1 MPSTRAVAAAVGI
14 SRNTV
19 VDAFEQLVAEGYLLA
34 RERVGL
40 FVAAGLARNADA
52 ASSAVSPA
60 TPKRVATRNHAPFEP
75 GVPDLDSFPDA
86 AWRRIQAELARK
98 RDGAWDYADPAGV
111 WELRAAIADHV
122 AQSRGVRVRAE
133 SIVICEGTHAG
144 FALTCGALCAP
155 GDAVALEDPGY
166 NAAKR
171 AALAYG
177 LRPVPV
183 PVDHEGARIGETSEQ
198 QIRIVYVTP
207 AHQFPLGVRMSAPR
221 RTELLERARAWNAT
235 IFEDDYDAEFRYGI
249 PPVAALQT
257 LDGAALVVYAGT
269 FSKVLAP
276 ALRIGY
282 LIVPDSLLDA
292 FLARRDALGG
302 GPSPFL
308 QSVLARYITQGQYA
322 KHVRR
327 MTEIYG
333 ERRARLVDALERECG
348 SRLRIAGNP
357 TGLHITA
364 LLDETVDDTSVARR
378 AREAGL
384 GCDALSSYAL
394 QRRRS
399 GLVLGFGNASAASLT
414 AGAAQLAQL
423 LS

>member
-40 FVAAGLARNADA
+40 FVANGLVRNADA
-52 ASSAVSPA
+52 TATTVSSSTPERAA
-60 TPKRVATRNHAPFEP
+60 TQNHAPFEP
-75 GVPDLDSFPDA
+75 GVPDLASFPDA
-86 AWRRIQAELARK
+86 AWRRIQSETLRN
-98 RDGAWDYADPAGV
+98 RDGVWDYADPAGI

-122 AQSRGVRVRAE
+122 AQSRGVRVRPE
-133 SIVICEGTHAG
+133 SVVICEGTHAG
-144 FALTCGALCAP
+144 FALTCGALCEP
-155 GDAVALEDPGY
+155 GDTVALEDPGY

-177 LRPVPV
+177 LRPAAI
-183 PVDHEGARIGETSEQ
+183 PVDEEGARIGESSAQ

-207 AHQFPLGVRMSAPR
+207 AHQFPLGVRMSAR
-221 RTELLERARAWNAT
+221 RRAELLQRADAWNAT

-257 LDGAALVVYAGT
+257 LDDAARVVYAGT

-282 LIVPDSLLDA
+282 LIVPEPLLDA

-308 QSVLARYITQGQYA
+308 QSVLARYITRGHYA

-333 ERRARLVDALERECG
+333 ERRAVLVEALERECG
-348 SRLRIAGNP
+348 ARVRIAGNP
-357 TGLHITA
+357 TGLHVTA
-364 LLDETVDDTSVARR
+364 LLDASVDDALVVRH

-394 QRRRS
+394 DRS
-399 GLVLGFGNASAASLT
+399 RPGLVIGFGNATTASLA
-414 AGAAQLAQL
+414 AGVATLARL
-423 LS
+423 LR

>member
-1 MPSTRAVAAAVGI
+1 MPSTRAVAAAARI

-40 FVAAGLARNADA
+40 FVATGLARNADA
-52 ASSAVSPA
+52 AAVVAASI
-60 TPKRVATRNHAPFEP
+60 TPERAAAQNHAPFEP
-75 GVPDLDSFPDA
+75 GVPDLASFPDT
-86 AWRRIQAELARK
+86 AWRRIQSDMLRK
-98 RDGAWDYADPAGV
+98 REGVWDYADPAGV
-111 WELRAAIADHV
+111 WDLRAAIADHV
-122 AQSRGVRVRAE
+122 AQSRGVRVRPE

-171 AALAYG
+171 AAPAFG
-177 LRPVPV
+177 LRPVAV
-183 PVDHEGARIGETSEQ
+183 PVDEEGARIGDASAH

-207 AHQFPLGVRMSAPR
+207 AHQFPLGVRMSAR
-221 RTELLERARAWNAT
+221 RRAELLERARAWNAT
-235 IFEDDYDAEFRYGI
+235 VFEDDYDAEFRYGI

-257 LDGAALVVYAGT
+257 LDDASRVVYAGT

-282 LIVPDSLLDA
+282 LIVPEPLLDA
-292 FLARRDALGG
+292 FVARRDALGG

-308 QSVLARYITQGQYA
+308 QYVLARYITQGHYA

-333 ERRARLVDALERECG
+333 ERRARLVEVLENACG

-364 LLDETVDDTSVARR
+364 LLDETVDDALVARR
-378 AREAGL
+378 AREEGL

-394 QRRRS
+394 ERSRS
-399 GLVLGFGNASAASLT
+399 GLVLGFGNASTASLT
-414 AGAAQLAQL
+414 AGAVKLARL
-423 LS
+423 LR